1 MFVRRLV
8 RLAAGVL
15 AFALPV
21 VGVPLLTGNSASAD
35 ANVAVRTVVYDAS
48 RAGEFVDVFHQA
60 AAIWNSSVRNVRLES
75 GRPAALTI
83 YVDNGWPRAQ
93 PRGLG
98 AGRIWMGRQAVNQ
111 GHYPLRIATHE
122 IGHIFGL
129 PDRRTGQCSE
139 LMSGSSAGTSCR
151 NPYPDAREI
160 AEVEDNF
167 ADRRAP
173 AITLTASFED
183 CFGAQAH
190 DQVHT

>member
-21 VGVPLLTGNSASAD
+21 VGVPLLTANSASAD
-35 ANVAVRTVVYDAS
+35 ASVAVRTVVYDAS

-129 PDRRTGQCSE
+129 PDRRTGRCSE

-151 NPYPDAREI
+151 NPNPDAREK
-160 AEVEDNF
+160 AEVEANF
-167 ADRRAP
+167 EDGRVRVAAL
-173 AITLTASFED
+173 AASFD
-183 CFGAQAH
+183 NCFEAAGHDQAH
-190 DQVHT
+190 V